1 MAKRG
6 YHHGDLREALLDAV
20 IDVVASEGVGAV
32 KVSALARAC
41 GVSSAAPFRHF
52 PTREALLVAAAE
64 RAALEQ
70 MAAMDKAAAN
80 APNPV
85 EAERA
90 RGVAYVRWAV
100 LNPGAFRLL
109 DQPQIIQA
117 SSWLGKES
125 SAFVEQLDAVLGERD
140 ESRSAPAL
148 TQRTAAALA
157 AQALVYGLA
166 RMVVDGSL
174 GSIDEDQAEQLAWE
188 VTGVLGV
195 GLRGS

>member
-1 MAKRG
+1 MAQRG